1 VQAGVVAG
9 LVAAAALGGFLLG
22 LGRRAGTLWRPL
34 NTVAHVV
41 LGARAED
48 VWGFDTTVTATG
60 GAVVLVMSVVAGVVA
75 TRLASSRRTLHIL
88 AAAVGV
94 ALASYLLH
102 LHVVARS
109 PGGLAALLSI
119 GELRALYLTFA
130 LALVAGM
137 RFAFFP
143 SGETHGR

>member
-1 VQAGVVAG
+1 
-9 LVAAAALGGFLLG
+9 
-22 LGRRAGTLWRPL
+22 
-34 NTVAHVV
+34 
-41 LGARAED
+41 
-48 VWGFDTTVTATG
+48 
-60 GAVVLVMSVVAGVVA
+60 MSVVAGVVA
-75 TRLASSRRTLHIL
+75 TRLASSRRTLHVL

-94 ALASYLLH
+94 ALVSYLLH

-119 GELRALYLTFA
+119 GELRALYLTLA

-137 RFAFFP
+137 RFALP